1 MKKDFKTT
9 MENLLASTTLFK
21 WVVLNI
27 SINRSVIEE
36 KKLVL
41 KRHQKKLDNLLKE
54 KLHLK
59 VTTVVNNLSNHILS
73 NKNIVF

>member
-9 MENLLASTTLFK
+9 MENLLASTTFK

-54 KLHLK
+54 KLHLW
-59 VTTVVNNLSNHILS
+59 
-73 NKNIVF
+73 